1 MKMNSQGPSLRDPA
15 VGTIGYSWVV
25 PDNRE
30 FYFKDGNL
38 LWIKDIKADSYYLRL
53 VLDSMFASIN
63 QLSAGAA
70 YQALTIIKL
79 KQVDIPLPSLE
90 IQKQIV
96 AKIEE
101 EQKIVE
107 ANKKL
112 IGIFQRK
119 IANVLS
125 EIKV

>member
-1 MKMNSQGPSLRDPA
+1 MRDPA